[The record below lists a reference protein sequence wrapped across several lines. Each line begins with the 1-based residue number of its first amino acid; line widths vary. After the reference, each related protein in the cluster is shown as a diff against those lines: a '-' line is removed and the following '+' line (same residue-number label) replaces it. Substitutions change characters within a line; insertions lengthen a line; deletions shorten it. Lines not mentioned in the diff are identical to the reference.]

1 MIDDGYDLRDHA
13 RFPPRSLPN
22 LRSHLDTLYQ
32 HCNQVGIQKG
42 HTFKHHIQFIHNL
55 LRCTML
61 VFHHPFPPLHLCGS
75 QQATIK
81 RLVHGFLI
89 DFFANKDNLLPSIT
103 PQTREVSIN
112 RLDDISIL
120 WPITCVEIRRP
131 SFNARSGLG
140 RGLLRG
146 TIQNQ
151 GPPP

>member
-1 MIDDGYDLRDHA
+1 
-13 RFPPRSLPN
+13 
-22 LRSHLDTLYQ
+22 
-32 HCNQVGIQKG
+32 
-42 HTFKHHIQFIHNL
+42 
-55 LRCTML
+55 
-61 VFHHPFPPLHLCGS
+61 
-75 QQATIK
+75 
-81 RLVHGFLI
+81 
-89 DFFANKDNLLPSIT
+89 LPSIT

-131 SFNARSGLG
+131 SSNARSGLG